1 MRHVAVRSIALRA
14 LLAVAG
20 LGVAAAALAH
30 HSFIGR
36 FDLATVAE
44 LEGVVTDLA
53 WRNPHT
59 VLNVR
64 TTGADGAATD
74 WSIET
79 SSLTVLRRMG
89 LEENTIKVGDRIKVA
104 GNPSASGKK
113 EMYARNVLLPDGREL
128 LLNVGLKPRWTQ
140 NAVGDESLLMAQQG
154 DPSAPELGIFR
165 VWSHTRAIARLFPEA
180 TDPSFDIQSY
190 PMTPAARAT
199 LAKFDRARDNP
210 IANCVPKGMPTI
222 MEAPYPIEFVHAA
235 NGNVRL
241 KIEEYD
247 LERTIDIHAT
257 APPAGTAATPLG
269 YSVGRWDGK
278 TLVVTTTRVSW
289 PWFSQLGIPQSPSVA
304 IAERFTPTADGSR
317 LDYEMTVTDPVNFT
331 RPVVLSTHWFWL
343 PNVHLM
349 PYHCATQ

>member
-1 MRHVAVRSIALRA
+1 MRRANLASLPCRA
-14 LLAVAG
+14 LLALSALG
-20 LGVAAAALAH
+20 LGATALAH

-36 FDLATVAE
+36 FDLATVDE
-44 LEGVVTDLA
+44 IEGVVTDLA
-53 WRNPHT
+53 WRNPHAI
-59 VLNVR
+59 LSVR
-64 TTGADGAATD
+64 TTAADGAATN

-89 LEENTIKVGDRIKVA
+89 IEEGTIKVGDRIKLA

-154 DPSAPELGIFR
+154 DASKPELGIFR

-190 PMTPAARAT
+190 PMTPAARAA

-222 MEAPYPIEFVHAA
+222 MEAPYPIEFVKAA
-235 NGNVRL
+235 NGNVLL

-247 LERTIDIHAT
+247 LERTIDMHAT
-257 APPAGTAATPLG
+257 APPAGAAATPLG
-269 YSVGRWDGK
+269 FSIGRWDGT

-289 PWFSQLGIPQSPSVA
+289 PWFSQRGIPQSPGVA
-304 IAERFTPTADGSR
+304 MVERFTPTADGSR
-317 LDYEMTVTDPVNFT
+317 LDYEMTVTDAVNFT
-331 RPVVLSTHWFWL
+331 RPVVLSTHWFYL
-343 PNVHLM
+343 PNVRLM
-349 PYHCATQ
+349 PYNCAAQ

>member
-1 MRHVAVRSIALRA
+1 MNTRATTARGTRACIALVA
-14 LLAVAG
+14 LGLASGAR
-20 LGVAAAALAH
+20 AH

-36 FDLATVAE
+36 FDLQTVTE
-44 LEGVVTDLA
+44 IQGEVTDLA
-53 WRNPHT
+53 WRNPHAN
-59 VLNVR
+59 LSVR
-64 TTGADGAATD
+64 TIAADGSTTD

-89 LEENTIKVGDRIKVA
+89 IEEDTIKVGDRIRLA

-140 NAVGDESLLMAQQG
+140 NAVGDESLLMAQHG
-154 DPSAPELGIFR
+154 DASRPDLGIFR

-190 PMTPAARAT
+190 PMTATARAA

-210 IANCVPKGMPTI
+210 IANCTPKGMPTI
-222 MEAPYPIEFVHAA
+222 MEAPYPIEFQRAA
-235 NGNVRL
+235 GGDLLL

-247 LERTIDIHAT
+247 LERPIDMRSSAAPAG
-257 APPAGTAATPLG
+257 APPSPLG

-278 TLVVTTTRVSW
+278 TLVVTTAKISW
-289 PWFSQLGIPQSPSVA
+289 PWFSQLGIPQSPGVA
-304 IAERFTPTADGSR
+304 IVERFTPSDDGSR

-331 RPVVLSTHWFWL
+331 RPVVLTTHWFWL
-343 PNVHLM
+343 PTVRLM
-349 PYHCATQ
+349 PYNCATK